1 MTTAT
6 KPASPPAIKELPR
19 MEAAPDPGACW
30 LAEVAG
36 EEVVLETGTPA
47 SEDTLAEELELDP
60 AAGVAAAA
68 TALDAGTPAG
78 VVPVETGALVFDALV
93 IMVIVDLGWQVQFA
107 EPPLEAVPF
116 HDPGDVPFNQELVP
130 VLTAP
135 EDSVQ
140 ELVATLVELKGFER
154 VLLPGALLP
163 EPILVPLEEL
173 PDADGEGEE
182 DEDEDDPERESVA
195 LISLLLTSW
204 PASVIEY
211 LVEVVNP
218 LVTYPL
224 QFLEETPLLIKLV
237 AQEAGR
243 SIFAVIPLKTGEF
256 SAGQEGREFFSAS
269 LGIEMVARSTLA
281 NCVWYVV

>member
-19 MEAAPDPGACW
+19 MEPAPEPGACW
-30 LAEVAG
+30 LAEAPG
-36 EEVVLETGTPA
+36 EEVALETGTP
-47 SEDTLAEELELDP
+47 EDTLAEELEPDP
-60 AAGVAAAA
+60 AAGVATAA
-68 TALDAGTPAG
+68 TSLDAGTPAG
-78 VVPVETGALVFDALV
+78 AVPVEAGALVFDALV
-93 IMVIVDLGWQVQFA
+93 IMVIVDKGWQVQLA

-116 HDPGDVPFNQELVP
+116 HDPGDVPFDQELVP

-140 ELVATLVELKGFER
+140 VLVETLVEFER

-163 EPILVPLEEL
+163 EPILVPLEE
-173 PDADGEGEE
+173 PADADADGEEEEDE

-195 LISLLLTSW
+195 LISLSLTSW
-204 PASVIEY
+204 PASVMEY

-237 AQEAGR
+237 AHEAGR

-256 SAGQEGREFFSAS
+256 SAGQEGREFFSTS
-269 LGIEMVARSTLA
+269 LGIETVAISTLA
-281 NCVWYVV
+281 NCFWYVV

>member
-1 MTTAT
+1 
-6 KPASPPAIKELPR
+6 
-19 MEAAPDPGACW
+19 
-30 LAEVAG
+30 
-36 EEVVLETGTPA
+36 
-47 SEDTLAEELELDP
+47 
-60 AAGVAAAA
+60 
-68 TALDAGTPAG
+68 
-78 VVPVETGALVFDALV
+78 
-93 IMVIVDLGWQVQFA
+93 
-107 EPPLEAVPF
+107 
-116 HDPGDVPFNQELVP
+116 

-140 ELVATLVELKGFER
+140 ELVATLVEFEVFER
-154 VLLPGALLP
+154 VLLLGALLT
-163 EPILVPLEEL
+163 EPSLVPLEEL
-173 PDADGEGEE
+173 ADVDAAGEAEE
-182 DEDEDDPERESVA
+182 DEDEDEDEDELDPERESVA

-224 QFLEETPLLIKLV
+224 QVLEETPLLIKLV
-237 AQEAGR
+237 AHEAGR

-269 LGIEMVARSTLA
+269 LGIETVAISTLA